1 MKILIADD
9 EDYTREGLVDA
20 VNWEEYGISEIMQA
34 VNGAQAAGIARWFLP
49 DIILTD
55 VRMPQMDGI
64 EFATKVLGWNP
75 NCRIIFMSGYMEIEY
90 LKSAIRLAAIDYIEK
105 PIDLPVLCA
114 ALRRAVGDIREK
126 CRTDTATRAGRE
138 FQQYRLFHLLIS
150 REMDRRTVEDLAAD
164 MEFPLN
170 QTMHCMILQI
180 PGGVKGRKEQMER
193 AACAVRSS
201 FCAVVG
207 NWQSEK
213 RQYEFILS
221 YAQKDQYR
229 LPSFYQKLLGEF
241 PQARLGIGMDTSH
254 YNNIY
259 NSYRTACMAINCA
272 FYQEKERLFQIDEGI
287 LQKNYIE
294 PGIYGEFLQILSGQP
309 QGLEQWFEGLF
320 DRLCQY
326 KYYQKEQVYTLMIS
340 FLTAIYKKYPEIY
353 GADTG
358 IWKEEQIPACVREMD
373 FLYEIREFVGK
384 LLGCL
389 KEKQEEQS
397 GYGRIIRGVMDY
409 VAQHYGEED
418 LSVVQIAEHLHFSAV
433 YLNVLFKQE
442 MKMTLKQY
450 LSHYRL
456 ERAKRMLEQDYDK
469 ITEIAE
475 KCGYAN
481 ANYFAK
487 VFREA
492 TDLSPAQ
499 YRRQKGGK

>member
-20 VNWEEYGISEIMQA
+20 VNWEEYGIDEIMQA
-34 VNGAQAAGIARWFLP
+34 VNGAEAVRIARWFLP

-75 NCRIIFMSGYMEIEY
+75 DCRIIFMSGYMEIEY
-90 LKSAIRLAAIDYIEK
+90 LRSAIRLAAIDYIEK
-105 PIDLPVLCA
+105 PIDLPVLCE
-114 ALRRAVGDIREK
+114 ALARAVREIREK
-126 CRTDTATRAGRE
+126 SRTDTATRAGRE
-138 FQQYRLFHLLIS
+138 FQQHRLFNLLTS
-150 REMDRRTVEDLAAD
+150 REREKKAVENLAAEMD
-164 MEFPLN
+164 FPLN
-170 QTMHCMILQI
+170 QCMHCMILQM
-180 PGGVKGRKEQMER
+180 PGRVGGWEEQMER
-193 AACAVRSS
+193 AAQAVRSS
-201 FCAVVG
+201 FCAVIG
-207 NWQSEK
+207 TCQRQK

-221 YAQKDQYR
+221 YAEKDRYR
-229 LPSFYQKLLGEF
+229 LSSFYQKLLGEF
-241 PQARLGIGMDTSH
+241 PQVRLGIGMDTSH
-254 YNNIY
+254 YKNVY
-259 NSYRTACMAINCA
+259 NSYQTACMAINCA
-272 FYQEKERLFQIDEGI
+272 FYQEGERFFQIDEGI

-294 PGIYGEFLQILSGQP
+294 PGIYGEFLHILSQQP
-309 QGLEQWFEGLF
+309 QNLDQWFEGLF
-320 DRLCQY
+320 DRLYQY

-353 GADTG
+353 GTDTG
-358 IWKEEQIPACVREMD
+358 IWKEEQISACVRETD
-373 FLYEIREFVGK
+373 FLCEIREFVRR
-384 LLGCL
+384 LLRCL
-389 KEKQEEQS
+389 KEKQEEQA

-409 VAQHYGEED
+409 VAEHYGEED

-442 MKMTLKQY
+442 RKMTLKQY
-450 LSHYRL
+450 LSYYRL

-492 TDLSPAQ
+492 TGMSPAQ
-499 YRRQKGGK
+499 YRRQKGGQ